1 MPPSN
6 THPGICR
13 PPRQDTD
20 LESVQ
25 RLCEIG
31 TPEGSSE
38 QRELPL
44 ALGSTTSG
52 LSLLPMSMVV
62 ETPTC
67 PGTGSST
74 PEYLPLNKKPIW
86 NVKSSFCQ
94 KNSLDI
100 KLYETSVRE
109 LTGLDPDLKPFFD
122 TAWKGQ
128 YERSWLPTETGCP
141 DSALSY
147 SSSLLKK
154 QGESSWFSVR
164 VRQSRD
170 LTSSVLSRS
179 WEKTCSQSFMFS
191 PAATTEGENTSP
203 SPNQERERGHGETQ
217 ERPLKRIKKSQRMQ
231 DKGVVLRCRKIR
243 IIPNGEQKEILKRCF
258 GIHRHIYN
266 ECVKADRGGYINGAD
281 TRECYRWRTAL
292 TTKEHYYNQGKSWKD
307 DCPSHT
313 KQQAVEEYFKNKRT
327 ALKLVAQGK
336 IRKFDIGYKS
346 RFKSRQETIPFEKF
360 RITKENPLEKG
371 SRSLVSTVYKRK
383 SMDFR
388 IMGKTPKVFSER
400 DDSGFTRTEMKITK
414 TKTGKYYA
422 IVSFEVPQSQRF
434 PDIHGDMIS
443 FDPGSKTF
451 QTYHSPDGTWGEIGT
466 FEKQEELLLRADR
479 LKSRLDHD
487 GPRRGSRWRRHIK
500 RRVLK
505 LFEKVRN
512 RTTDLQNKICSWVV
526 NTYRLVLVPEFKTRQ
541 MVSSNRLYSKTCRK
555 MMTWSHYRFRSR
567 LMWMAQKFTDV
578 KVRLCNE
585 AYTTKQCG
593 SCGVVNRSMTLS
605 DRVFNCSSCGL
616 SCSRDGHAARNIG
629 LRSMRYVIAH

>member
-6 THPGICR
+6 THPGIFR

-20 LESVQ
+20 SGSVQ
-25 RLCEIG
+25 RLYETG
-31 TPEGSSE
+31 TPEGLSE
-38 QRELPL
+38 QPELPP
-44 ALGSTTSG
+44 ALGYTTSG
-52 LSLLPMSMVV
+52 RSLLPMSMVV
-62 ETPTC
+62 ETPTN
-67 PGTGSST
+67 PGTESST
-74 PEYLPLNKKPIW
+74 QEYLPQNKKPIW

-122 TAWKGQ
+122 TAWKDQ
-128 YERSWLPTETGCP
+128 YARSWLPTETGCP

-147 SSSLLKK
+147 SSSLLKR
-154 QGESSWFSVR
+154 QEESSWFSVR
-164 VRQSRD
+164 VRQSKE
-170 LTSSVLSRS
+170 LTSSVLSPN
-179 WEKTCSQSFMFS
+179 WERTSSQSFTFS
-191 PAATTEGENTSP
+191 PAATTEGENTSLN
-203 SPNQERERGHGETQ
+203 PNQ
-217 ERPLKRIKKSQRMQ
+217 ERPLKRIKKSQKMQ
-231 DKGVVLRCRKIR
+231 EKGVVLRCRKIR
-243 IIPNGEQKEILKRCF
+243 ILPNGEQKDILKRCF

-266 ECVKADRGGYINGAD
+266 ECVKADKGGHINGSG
-281 TRECYRWRTAL
+281 TGECYRWRTAL
-292 TTKEHYYNQGKSWKD
+292 TTKEHYYNQGKAWKD
-307 DCPSHT
+307 DCPNHT
-313 KQQAVEEYFKNKRT
+313 KQQAVEEYFKNKKT
-327 ALKLVAQGK
+327 ASKLVAEGK

-346 RFKSRQETIPFEKF
+346 RFKSRQETIPFDRFK
-360 RITKENPLEKG
+360 ITKVDPSKSG

-388 IMGKTPKVFSER
+388 IMGKTPKVFSDR
-400 DDSGFTRTEMKITK
+400 NDSGFTRTEMKITK
-414 TKTGKYYA
+414 TQTGKYYA
-422 IVSFEVPQSQRF
+422 IVSFEVAQSQRF
-434 PDIHGDMIS
+434 PEIHGDMIS

-479 LKSRLDHD
+479 LKSRLDRD
-487 GPRRGSRWRRHIK
+487 GPRRGSRWRRHLK

-512 RTTDLQNKICSWVV
+512 RTADLHNKICSWVV
-526 NTYRLVLVPEFKTRQ
+526 NTYRLILVPEFKTKE
-541 MVSSNRLYSKTCRK
+541 MVSSSRLYSKTCRK

-585 AYTTKQCG
+585 AYTTRQCG

-605 DRVFNCSSCGL
+605 DRIFNCSSCGL
-616 SCSRDGHAARNIG
+616 SSSRDGHAARNIG
-629 LRSMRYVIAH
+629 LRSMKYLIAC